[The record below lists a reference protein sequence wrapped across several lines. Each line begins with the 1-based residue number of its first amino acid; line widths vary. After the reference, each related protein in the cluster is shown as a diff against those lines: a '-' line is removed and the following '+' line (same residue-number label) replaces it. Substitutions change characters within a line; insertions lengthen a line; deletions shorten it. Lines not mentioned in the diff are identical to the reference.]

1 MTKEQLLLWSQ
12 QAAQVEAMAESLAK
26 KLLLRPDDQNLDYVS
41 FAEPGVVIYNWTE
54 YDYGSPY
61 PYNDDHRF
69 PIDMLLL
76 EGPELERAIEDHKI
90 DNEAHIAQRKVDR
103 LKNISDHEEAKKQAL
118 LRELQRKY
126 EKS

>member
-12 QAAQVEAMAESLAK
+12 QAAQVEAIAESLAK
-26 KLLLRPDDQNLDYVS
+26 KLLLRPDDQSLDHVS
-41 FAEPGVVIYNWTE
+41 FAEPGVVIYGWTE

-61 PYNDDHRF
+61 SDNYQDRF
-69 PIDMLLL
+69 SIDMLLL
-76 EGPELERAIEDHKI
+76 EGEELDSAIKDHQ
-90 DNEAHIAQRKVDR
+90 ASFAQRRADR
-103 LKNISDHEEAKKQAL
+103 LKKIGDHEEAKKQTL